1 MLRADS
7 GVLGV
12 WFSHS
17 AQCDHLPA
25 EGKLYPRYPLRRLD
39 QEFPQNLR
47 RVAPRTFSVH
57 RKVICEGV
65 GLKTK
70 GYPIQV
76 DRAKGSIGQLSAV
89 NAFQELTG
97 GQFEGGG
104 QCGQMAKPHLPNP
117 SFQIGDVDLVNTR
130 VLRQVN
136 LSPASFLA
144 ELPNSLSELDA
155 YVRGH
160 PLSIDLAEAL
170 YLADALFA
178 ADQMREELNRHA
190 PGLVFT

>member
-1 MLRADS
+1 MHKR
-7 GVLGV
+7 
-12 WFSHS
+12 
-17 AQCDHLPA
+17 
-25 EGKLYPRYPLRRLD
+25 E
-39 QEFPQNLR
+39 
-47 RVAPRTFSVH
+47 
-57 RKVICEGV
+57 ICENV
-65 GLKTK
+65 EPKTWEVFRIK
-70 GYPIQV
+70 LIEQDPP
-76 DRAKGSIGQLSAV
+76 DRASSAV
-89 NAFQELTG
+89 NAFQELTQ

-104 QCGQMAKPHLPNP
+104 QSRQMAKPHLPNP
-117 SFQIGDVDLVNTR
+117 SFQIGDVNLVNSR

-178 ADQMREELNRHA
+178 SGQ
-190 PGLVFT
+190 T

>member
-1 MLRADS
+1 MLDPTARS
-7 GVLGV
+7 RI
-12 WFSHS
+12 STKS
-17 AQCDHLPA
+17 
-25 EGKLYPRYPLRRLD
+25 Y
-39 QEFPQNLR
+39 
-47 RVAPRTFSVH
+47 RVTPRTFSVH
-57 RKVICEGV
+57 KRVICEDV
-65 GLKTK
+65 EPKAREAFRCRLIEQEPPTRTS
-70 GYPIQV
+70 P
-76 DRAKGSIGQLSAV
+76 AV
-89 NAFQELTG
+89 NAFQELTK

-104 QCGQMAKPHLPNP
+104 QGGQMAKPHLANP
-117 SFQIGDVDLVNTR
+117 SFQIGDVDLVNSR

-190 PGLVFT
+190 PGLVCT

>member
-1 MLRADS
+1 LIRAS
-7 GVLGV
+7 
-12 WFSHS
+12 
-17 AQCDHLPA
+17 
-25 EGKLYPRYPLRRLD
+25 
-39 QEFPQNLR
+39 
-47 RVAPRTFSVH
+47 
-57 RKVICEGV
+57 
-65 GLKTK
+65 
-70 GYPIQV
+70 
-76 DRAKGSIGQLSAV
+76 SAV
-89 NAFQELTG
+89 DAFQELTE

-104 QCGQMAKPHLPNP
+104 QSSQMAKPHLPNP
-117 SFQIGDVDLVNTR
+117 SFQIGDVDLVNSR

-178 ADQMREELNRHA
+178 AGQTRGQGDRHA
-190 PGLVFT
+190 PGLVFTCRRRKNARNSPG